1 MKHNKL
7 ITAIAAFA
15 AAAFIFSSCSTT
27 DGLTIE
33 KRRYRDGYY
42 VSKSKRNDNK
52 AEEKQV
58 VLSRE
63 TITPQQAAALEQQ
76 AVQPEAVKGEVQPIA
91 EQTTSTAPV
100 AVKPAATVKAVTE
113 AKEEVAAVSKKEVRE
128 AAKTAVKQAKK
139 DAKKSAD
146 DVPDIVIILLCIFL
160 SPLAVYLIKGDID
173 KDFWVN
179 LILWF
184 LCGIPGIIHAFIVY
198 SRNK

>member
-7 ITAIAAFA
+7 FTAIAAFA

-76 AVQPEAVKGEVQPIA
+76 AVQPETVKGEVQPVA
-91 EQTTSTAPV
+91 EQTTLSAP
-100 AVKPAATVKAVTE
+100 ATPAATSTVNTVTE
-113 AKEEVAAVSKKEVRE
+113 AKKEEVSVNKKEARE
-128 AAKTAVKQAKK
+128 TTKTAVKQAKK

-146 DVPDIVIILLCIFL
+146 DVPDVVIILLCLFIP
-160 SPLAVYLIKGDID
+160 PLAVYLIKGDID
-173 KDFWVN
+173 NDFWIN
-179 LILWF
+179 LVLTF

-198 SRNK
+198 SKNK

>member
-7 ITAIAAFA
+7 FTAIAAFA

-63 TITPQQAAALEQQ
+63 TITPQQAAALEQK

-91 EQTTSTAPV
+91 EQTNVTVPTT
-100 AVKPAATVKAVTE
+100 PAANSTVKAVTE
-113 AKEEVAAVSKKEVRE
+113 AKKEVSSVSKKEARKT
-128 AAKTAVKQAKK
+128 AKTAVKQAKK

-146 DVPDIVIILLCIFL
+146 DVPDVVIILLCIFL

-173 KDFWVN
+173 NDFWIN
-179 LILWF
+179 LVLWI

>member
-1 MKHNKL
+1 MKHKKL
-7 ITAIAAFA
+7 FTAIAAFA

-76 AVQPEAVKGEVQPIA
+76 AVQPEAVKGEVQPVA
-91 EQTTSTAPV
+91 E
-100 AVKPAATVKAVTE
+100 
-113 AKEEVAAVSKKEVRE
+113 
-128 AAKTAVKQAKK
+128 
-139 DAKKSAD
+139 
-146 DVPDIVIILLCIFL
+146 
-160 SPLAVYLIKGDID
+160 
-173 KDFWVN
+173 
-179 LILWF
+179 
-184 LCGIPGIIHAFIVY
+184 
-198 SRNK
+198 

>member
-100 AVKPAATVKAVTE
+100 AVKPAAAVKAVTE
-113 AKEEVAAVSKKEVRE
+113 AKEEVASVSKKEVRE

>member
-7 ITAIAAFA
+7 FTAIAAFA

-42 VSKSKRNDNK
+42 VAKNKRNDNK

-63 TITPQQAAALEQQ
+63 TITPQQAAALEQK
-76 AVQPEAVKGEVQPIA
+76 AVQPEALKGEVQPVA
-91 EQTTSTAPV
+91 EQTTPAVQSAP
-100 AVKPAATVKAVTE
+100 ATAATVKAVTE
-113 AKEEVAAVSKKEVRE
+113 TKKEVASVTKKEVRE

-139 DAKKSAD
+139 DPKKSAD
-146 DVPDIVIILLCIFL
+146 DVPDVVIILLCIFL

-173 KDFWVN
+173 NDFWIN
-179 LILWF
+179 LVLWI

>member
-7 ITAIAAFA
+7 ITAIAAFGVA
-15 AAAFIFSSCSTT
+15 VFLFSCSTT

-42 VSKSKRNDNK
+42 IAKSKRNDNK

-58 VLSRE
+58 VVSKE
-63 TITPQQAAALEQQ
+63 TITPKQASALDQQ
-76 AVQPEAVKGEVQPIA
+76 AVQPEAVQGEVKTFT
-91 EQTTSTAPV
+91 EQAPV
-100 AVKPAATVKAVTE
+100 VANEAPAAAVKAVNE
-113 AKEEVAAVSKKEVRE
+113 VLEEVAPVTKKEIRD
-128 AAKTAVKQAKK
+128 AAKTAVKEAKK
-139 DAKKSAD
+139 DKKKSAD

-179 LILWF
+179 LILWI

>member
-1 MKHNKL
+1 MKQNKL
-7 ITAIAAFA
+7 ITAIAGFA
-15 AAAFIFSSCSTT
+15 AAAFIFSSCSTS

-63 TITPQQAAALEQQ
+63 TITPQQAAALKQQ
-76 AVQPEAVKGEVQPIA
+76 AVQPESLKGEVQPLA
-91 EQTTSTAPV
+91 EQTTLSATTATNSTV
-100 AVKPAATVKAVTE
+100 NTVTE
-113 AKEEVAAVSKKEVRE
+113 AKKEVASETKKESRE
-128 AAKTAVKQAKK
+128 AVKKAVKQAKK

-146 DVPDIVIILLCIFL
+146 DVPDIVIILLCIFIP
-160 SPLAVYLIKGDID
+160 PLAVYLIKGDID
-173 KDFWVN
+173 NDFWIN
-179 LILWF
+179 LVLTIL
-184 LCGIPGIIHAFIVY
+184 LCGIGGMIHAFIVY